1 MPAARGQRTSP
12 TSAGLP
18 ASLRAFW
25 IRLYEQTATRDL
37 PWANRGPFSPLVRAV
52 ENGWLS
58 PPGPVLDVGCG
69 VGRNAFWLAKRGFR
83 VTGVDIAPGAIA
95 AAESGRESGAQ
106 NPRFVVDDL
115 LASALP
121 RAGFRGAVD
130 VGCFHTLPPKT
141 RTAYSASLARLLSPG
156 APLVL
161 FWVAREETGSW
172 GPPHRLSVDEVTGA
186 LERLFVVDR
195 IEYRPR
201 SDRLTSHVKRTARPL
216 ATLAG
221 YSARLV
227 RRTSPQPPA
236 R

>member
-1 MPAARGQRTSP
+1 MPAPRRHRATRSST
-12 TSAGLP
+12 GLP
-18 ASLRAFW
+18 ASDRAFW
-25 IRLYEQTATRDL
+25 TQLYAQTSTADL
-37 PWANRGPFSPLVRAV
+37 PWANRGPFPPLVRAV
-52 ENGWLS
+52 ESGWLR

-69 VGRNAFWLAKRGFR
+69 LGTNTFWLAGVGFR
-83 VTGVDIAPGAIA
+83 ATGIDIAPGAVA
-95 AAESGRESGAQ
+95 AARSSRDRRVPK
-106 NPRFVVDDL
+106 PRFEVDDI

-121 RAGFRGAVD
+121 PARFRSAVD
-130 VGCFHTLPPKT
+130 VGCFHTLPPTT
-141 RTAYSASLARLLSPG
+141 RREYSAGLSRVLAPG

-172 GPPHRLSVDEVTGA
+172 GPPHRLAVEEVTTTF
-186 LERLFVVDR
+186 EPLFLVDR

-201 SDRLTSHVKRTARPL
+201 TARLTPKLKRESRPL

-227 RRTSPQPPA
+227 RRTSPQPSA